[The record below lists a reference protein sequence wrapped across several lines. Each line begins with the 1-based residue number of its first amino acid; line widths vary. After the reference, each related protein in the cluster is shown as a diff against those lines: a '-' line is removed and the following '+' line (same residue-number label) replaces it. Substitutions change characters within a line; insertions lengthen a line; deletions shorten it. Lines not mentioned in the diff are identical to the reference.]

1 MLRLILVN
9 TQKLARYDYGNSI
22 AFKLYNEDL
31 TAFDASSYTSAVVKT
46 FKRHGDRAFFFRDV
60 ERALSVVGTIAQ
72 IVGDI
77 DVTWTDQSS
86 GEGTFSYTDS
96 ARPSVT
102 GIHWIEVQLKKSGAQ
117 LSSDLVRIYVQPSEA
132 A

>member
-1 MLRLILVN
+1 MVLVN
-9 TQKLARYDYGNSI
+9 TSRLARYDYGETI

-31 TAFDASSYTSAVVKT
+31 TAFNASTYTGVLKT

-60 ERALSVVGTIAQ
+60 ERALSVVGTLAQ

-77 DVTWTDQSS
+77 TVSWTDQAN
-86 GEGTFSYTDS
+86 GEGTFAYTES
-96 ARPSVT
+96 LRPTVP
-102 GIHWIEVQLKKSGAQ
+102 GYMWLEVQLTKSGAQ
-117 LSSDLVRIYVQPSEA
+117 ISSDLVRVYIQPSEA